1 MPEPGELHDQH
12 RYHVAAT
19 YNDYPAA
26 EAAVRRLLERD
37 IPAHH
42 ISLVGKNFTVHEKPM
57 GFTTISGVAK
67 QGAKFGA
74 MWAGILGL
82 LVGFTAFFTPV
93 AGPLLLFGPLAYAL
107 TTAVEGAAFGGLAG
121 VLIGWGLAKEKAIR
135 FERSVEAGQY
145 LVSVSGDDDLVAR
158 ATLILQAT
166 APVSLERFDRD
177 DTEAGTGA
185 APSQA

>member
-1 MPEPGELHDQH
+1 MAETELHDRHQ
-12 RYHVAAT
+12 YHVAAT
-19 YNDYPAA
+19 YGDYTAA

-37 IPAHH
+37 IPVAN
-42 ISLVGKNFTVHEKPM
+42 ISLVGQNFTIHEKPM
-57 GFTTISGVAK
+57 GFTTIGGVAA

-74 MWAGILGL
+74 MWAGVLGL

-121 VLIGWGLAKEKAIR
+121 LLIGWGLAREKAIR
-135 FERSVEAGQY
+135 FQRSVEAGQY
-145 LVSVSGDDDLVAR
+145 LVSVSGDADLVGR

-166 APVSLERFDRD
+166 GPESLERFDRQGQD
-177 DTEAGTGA
+177 DPQA
-185 APSQA
+185 APAQP